1 MSATA
6 APHQVIT
13 GCRSCGA
20 TGLRPV
26 LDLGVTPLADALLS
40 ADRLE
45 QPEDRYPLTVVFC
58 PECTLVQIRETV
70 PPKVLF
76 PDDYP
81 YYSSFMDTLL
91 EHSRRNV
98 EGLIERLGLDGDS
111 LAVELASNDG
121 YLLQYFQ
128 KAGVPVL
135 GIDPST
141 GPAQAA
147 IDKGIPTLIE
157 FFDAAMAERLVGE
170 GSQADV
176 IVANNVLA
184 HVPDQNSFVAGIA
197 TLLAP
202 GGLVSVEVP
211 YVVDL
216 VEHGE
221 FDTIYHEHHCYFSVA
236 SLESLF
242 ERHGLVLVD
251 VSRHPIHGGTLR
263 AFFAASGE
271 PSQAVLDL
279 RADES
284 ARGSGDYAYYSG
296 FASKVEQIR
305 DDLIALLT
313 GLRSEGKRVAAYGAA
328 AKGATMLNFS
338 GIDHTVIDYVVD
350 RNTHKQGLYMP
361 GAHLPILPPAKL
373 LEDRPDY
380 VLILAWNFADE
391 IIAQQQDYLEGGG
404 QFIVPVPTP
413 RVIE

>member
-1 MSATA
+1 MIA
-6 APHQVIT
+6 AEHQIIT

-20 TGLRPV
+20 TDLKPV
-26 LDLGVTPLADALLS
+26 LDLGVTPLADALLTG
-40 ADRLE
+40 DRL
-45 QPEDRYPLTVVFC
+45 QSPEDRYPLTVLFC
-58 PECTLVQIRETV
+58 PTCTLVQIRETV

-81 YYSSFMDTLL
+81 YYSSFMDSLL
-91 EHSRRNV
+91 DHSRRNV
-98 EGLIERLGLDGDS
+98 EGLIERLGLGASS

-157 FFDAAMAERLVGE
+157 FFDAAMARRLVSE
-170 GSQADV
+170 GRQADV
-176 IVANNVLA
+176 IVGNNVLA
-184 HVPDQNSFVAGIA
+184 HVPDQNSFVEGMA

-202 GGLVSVEVP
+202 NGLVSVEVP

-216 VEHGE
+216 IEHGE

-236 SLESLF
+236 ALESLF
-242 ERHGLVLVD
+242 GRHGLTLVD
-251 VSRHPIHGGTLR
+251 ITHHPIHGGTIR
-263 AFFAASGE
+263 VFFAHQGEASA
-271 PSQAVLDL
+271 AVHDF
-279 RADES
+279 RRSEAE
-284 ARGSGDYAYYSG
+284 RGVGDYSYYSG
-296 FASKVEQIR
+296 FATKVEKIR
-305 DDLIALLT
+305 EDLVALLT
-313 GLRSEGKRVAAYGAA
+313 GIRAEGKRVAAYGAA

-361 GAHLPILPPAKL
+361 GAHLEILPPERL
-373 LEDRPDY
+373 VEDRPDY
-380 VLILAWNFADE
+380 VLILAWNFAGE
-391 IIAQQQDYLEGGG
+391 IISQQQAYLDTGGR
-404 QFIVPVPTP
+404 FIVPVPSP
-413 RVIE
+413 RVVE

>member
-1 MSATA
+1 MIA
-6 APHQVIT
+6 ADHQEIT

-20 TGLRPV
+20 TGLKPV
-26 LDLGVTPLADALLS
+26 LDLGVTPLADALLT
-40 ADRLE
+40 ADRL
-45 QPEDRYPLTVVFC
+45 QSPEDRYPLTVVFC
-58 PECTLVQIRETV
+58 PDCTLVQIRETV

-91 EHSRRNV
+91 DHSRRNV
-98 EGLIERLGLDGDS
+98 EGLIDRLGLGGSS

-157 FFDAAMAERLVGE
+157 FFDAAMARRLVAE
-170 GSQADV
+170 GRQADV

-184 HVPDQNSFVAGIA
+184 HVPDQNSFVEGMA

-202 GGLVSVEVP
+202 DGLVSVEVP

-216 VEHGE
+216 IDHGE

-236 SLESLF
+236 SLEALF
-242 ERHGLVLVD
+242 GRHGLTLVD
-251 VSRHPIHGGTLR
+251 ISHHPIHGGTIR
-263 AFFAASGE
+263 VFFSHQGEASAAVHEFRRSE
-271 PSQAVLDL
+271 T
-279 RADES
+279 E
-284 ARGSGDYAYYSG
+284 RGVGDYSYYSG
-296 FASKVEQIR
+296 FATKVEQIR
-305 DDLIALLT
+305 EDLVSLLT
-313 GLRSEGKRVAAYGAA
+313 GIRAEGKRVAAYGAA

-350 RNTHKQGLYMP
+350 RNTHKQGLHMP
-361 GAHLPILPPAKL
+361 GAHLPILPPERL
-373 LEDRPDY
+373 IEDRPDY

-391 IIAQQQDYLEGGG
+391 IISQQQAYLDTGGR
-404 QFIVPVPTP
+404 FIVPVPSP
-413 RVIE
+413 RVVE